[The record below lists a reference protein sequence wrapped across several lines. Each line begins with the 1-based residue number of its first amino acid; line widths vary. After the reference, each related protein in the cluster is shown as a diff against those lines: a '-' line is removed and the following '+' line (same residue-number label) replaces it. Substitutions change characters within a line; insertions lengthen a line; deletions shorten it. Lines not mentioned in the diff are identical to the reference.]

1 MAEKSRE
8 LDMERER
15 AKAGGYKVNWLL
27 EELQFHHADA
37 ISDLETLLR
46 VKVEPAELY
55 RLIGHVI
62 LRLHKAE
69 EAIQAIRRIYEK
81 E

>member
-1 MAEKSRE
+1 
-8 LDMERER
+8 MERER
-15 AKAGGYKVNWLL
+15 AKFGGYKVNWLL

-46 VKVEPAELY
+46 VKVEPAEMY
-55 RLIGHVI
+55 RLIGNVI
-62 LRLHKAE
+62 LRLHKANE
-69 EAIQAIRRIYEK
+69 TVQSIKRICEK